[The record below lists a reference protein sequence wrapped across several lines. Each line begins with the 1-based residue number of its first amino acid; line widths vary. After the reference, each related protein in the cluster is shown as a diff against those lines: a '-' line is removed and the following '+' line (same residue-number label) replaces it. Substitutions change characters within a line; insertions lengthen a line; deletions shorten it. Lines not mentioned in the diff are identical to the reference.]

1 MQILHTLSSHG
12 EIKSSY
18 ICAIKNLESRA
29 SQRLRIHHMGFE
41 IVDKS
46 VLAIFKKP
54 IYSALGMADHFY
66 LASSK
71 TASGSLEWG
80 PLGIELTGVIRVTAK
95 ELERVEIFI
104 KASKYCVSTHNCE
117 HFVNY
122 VLHGMNYSAQMHNSY
137 KQMGA
142 LAVKIL
148 QPAKSS
154 SANYADAMAKQL
166 AYRIDIQIR
175 KSLRGVNCN

>member
-1 MQILHTLSSHG
+1 
-12 EIKSSY
+12 
-18 ICAIKNLESRA
+18 
-29 SQRLRIHHMGFE
+29 MGFE
-41 IVDKS
+41 IVEKS

-54 IYSALGMADHFY
+54 IHPALGMADHFY

-80 PLGIELTGVIRVTAK
+80 PFGIELTGVIQVTAK
-95 ELERVEIFI
+95 ELERVEKFI
-104 KASKYCVSTHNCE
+104 KASKYCISAHNCE

-122 VLHGMNYSAQMHNSY
+122 VLYGMNYSTQIHNSF

-142 LAVKIL
+142 LAIKIL

-154 SANYADAMAKQL
+154 SANYNDAVAKQL
-166 AYRIDIQIR
+166 AYRIGIQIR
-175 KSLRGVNCN
+175 KNKINRANAERIEFWSLRGVNCN